1 MGEEIPKR
9 MWYEIFDRF
18 TRRDELLV
26 EILKDM
32 RALLRK
38 VVPEVVVAPP
48 PTIPLIEVPEITLPE
63 WRIIDRLAR
72 RLQQLPNRLDKID
85 IDTSKT
91 SWRSLRSDES
101 LKGAVLLGF
110 YVEDV
115 GGGFSYKVTRESWE
129 SPDKTAVVD
138 EKWDIEFDDLAVLG
152 TGTAGTAVLWYL
164 WREVTRPRLRRA

>member
-1 MGEEIPKR
+1 

-26 EILKDM
+26 EILKDL
-32 RALLRK
+32 RRLLKK
-38 VVPEVVVAPP
+38 VIEVPPEVTIEQI
-48 PTIPLIEVPEITLPE
+48 TIPLEIEFV
-63 WRIIDRLAR
+63 DRLAR

-110 YVEDV
+110 YVETV
-115 GGGFSYKVTRESWE
+115 GGGFSYKITRESWE
-129 SPDKTAVVD
+129 SPDKTAVLD

-152 TGTAGTAVLWYL
+152 SGTAGTATIYYW
-164 WREVTRPRLRRA
+164 WRE

>member
-1 MGEEIPKR
+1 LGEEEIPKR
-9 MWYEIFDRF
+9 YWYEFKDRF
-18 TRRDELLV
+18 SRLDELLV
-26 EILKDM
+26 TLIKD
-32 RALLRK
+32 LRRLIDK
-38 VVPEVVVAPP
+38 GIVVPP
-48 PTIPLIEVPEITLPE
+48 PEIIIEKLE
-63 WRIIDRLAR
+63 VIIDREIIDLLAR

-110 YVEDV
+110 YVENV
-115 GGGFSYKVTRESWE
+115 GGGFSYKISRESWE

-152 TGTAGTAVLWYL
+152 SGTAGTATIYYW
-164 WREVTRPRLRRA
+164 WRT